1 MLNVYKVP
9 TKEHQVVYSGA
20 VDEISVLETLLWKY
34 LEYVALILRNYKKL
48 KSRKIN
54 RSNISSILCT

>member
-1 MLNVYKVP
+1 MLNVYKAP

-20 VDEISVLETLLWKY
+20 VDEISVLQTLLWKY
-34 LEYVALILRNYKKL
+34 LEYVALILCNYKKL

>member
-1 MLNVYKVP
+1 MLNVYKAP

-20 VDEISVLETLLWKY
+20 VGEISVLQTLLWKY